1 MKHLI
6 NHLNKVF
13 PYNKNM
19 CEEKYMETVMD
30 YIYSEIK
37 EELINLK

>member
-1 MKHLI
+1 MQELLKHL
-6 NHLNKVF
+6 NEVF
-13 PYNKNM
+13 PYNKTM

-37 EELINLK
+37 EELIK

>member
-1 MKHLI
+1 MEELI
-6 NHLNKVF
+6 NHLNTVF
-13 PYNKNM
+13 PYKKDM

-37 EELINLK
+37 DELLK